1 MSGWKGRIIMLI
13 GTNITDWNAVDGAYY
28 AGAGTELIWLIVSM
42 VLCIASLVAGS
53 RHERAAY
60 RKVK

>member
-1 MSGWKGRIIMLI
+1 MLI
-13 GTNITDWNAVDGAYY
+13 GTSITDWSTVDGAYY
-28 AGAGTELIWLIVSM
+28 AGQGTEAVWLFLSIALC
-42 VLCIASLVAGS
+42 VLFLVAGS